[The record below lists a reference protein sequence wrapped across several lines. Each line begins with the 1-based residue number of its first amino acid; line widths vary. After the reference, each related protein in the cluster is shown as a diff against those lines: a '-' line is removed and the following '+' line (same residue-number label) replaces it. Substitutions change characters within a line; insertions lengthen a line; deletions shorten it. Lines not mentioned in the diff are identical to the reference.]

1 MLGSTFDSSG
11 PPQIELRDASA
22 YTRSTTDEAV
32 NAVRGGL
39 AHMANIEQRLAH
51 YFTPAEPRHRA
62 MTSVRGPWR

>member
-1 MLGSTFDSSG
+1 ML
-11 PPQIELRDASA
+11 
-22 YTRSTTDEAV
+22 STTDEAV

-51 YFTPAEPRHRA
+51 YFTPAEPRQRA